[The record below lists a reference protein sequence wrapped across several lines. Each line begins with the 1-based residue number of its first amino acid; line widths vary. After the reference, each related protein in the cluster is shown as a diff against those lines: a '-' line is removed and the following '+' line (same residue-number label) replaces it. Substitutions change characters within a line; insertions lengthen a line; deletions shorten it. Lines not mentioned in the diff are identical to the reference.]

1 MRIVV
6 EALIQAALEA
16 EVTEE
21 IGDAKGERETQL
33 SHSSSYYRSSL
44 IIRVGTL
51 W

>member
-1 MRIVV
+1 VRVAV
-6 EALIQAALEA
+6 EALVEA

-21 IGDAKGERETQL
+21 IGGAKGERETQL